1 MLKSARNPL
10 MISSG
15 LGGLMMEAEDS
26 PRRFMDPDG
35 LEQLQS
41 IQLNAVKLSLAE
53 AKVEVQNVVAL
64 DEGVLDGTFNF
75 DGFSN
80 EDSFNL

>member
-10 MISSG
+10 MISA

-64 DEGVLDGTFNF
+64 DEGVLDGTFDFN
-75 DGFSN
+75 DFSN